1 MKEKKMN
8 PASFCKNDVFRSVL
22 MLNVFIYLFKRLSK

>member
-8 PASFCKNDVFRSVL
+8 PASFCENEVFRSVL
-22 MLNVFIYLFKRLSK
+22 MLYLFIYLRG